1 MPITH
6 HSAKA
11 LRQAR
16 KRTLKN
22 RQVKDTIR
30 GLVRD
35 IRQAVTTGN
44 KAEAQKLMQTLQQRV
59 DKAIKQKILKPN
71 TGNRKKSR
79 IATKIQAV
87 K

>member
-22 RQVKDTIR
+22 RQVKEAIR
-30 GLVRD
+30 NLAKD
-35 IRQAVTTGN
+35 IRKALAAGDKAGAAKLIQA
-44 KAEAQKLMQTLQQRV
+44 LQQKV

-79 IATKIQAV
+79 LAARIK
-87 K
+87 

>member
-16 KRTLKN
+16 KRTIKN
-22 RQVKDTIR
+22 RQVKDAIR
-30 GLVRD
+30 NLVKDVR
-35 IRQAVTTGN
+35 
-44 KAEAQKLMQTLQQRV
+44 KALVADDKAGAEKLMQTLQQKV

-79 IATKIQAV
+79 LASKI

>member
-22 RQVKDTIR
+22 RKAKEAIRNLVK
-30 GLVRD
+30 GVR
-35 IRQAVTTGN
+35 
-44 KAEAQKLMQTLQQRV
+44 KAIVAGDKAGAQKLMQALQQKV
-59 DKAIKQKILKPN
+59 DKAVKQKILKPN

-79 IATKIQAV
+79 LASKL

>member
-22 RQVKDTIR
+22 RQVKDAIR
-30 GLVRD
+30 NLVKD
-35 IRQAVTTGN
+35 IR
-44 KAEAQKLMQTLQQRV
+44 KALIQGDKAGAAKLMQALQQKV
-59 DKAIKQKILKPN
+59 DKAIKQKIIKPN

-79 IATKIQAV
+79 LATKIGAS